1 MIDLAVVGAGL
12 TGLTLT
18 RQLQTMGVSV
28 RLLDARTRAGGR
40 ILTDKLDQGAPV
52 APVDLGASWYWP
64 DTEPRITQLVAE
76 LGLATFDQPD
86 EGTILHLADP
96 NRGPEPLA
104 APGIHGGA
112 RRMVGGMGT
121 LVDVLQ
127 AQLAPDTLVLGH
139 RLLALKDH
147 GDHIELQLS
156 HSQDGV
162 EHLKT
167 MKAKRVVLAMPPRL
181 VAQHVRCQPA
191 LSDATLQAM
200 NAVQTWMAREA
211 KAIARF
217 DKPFWLM
224 AGQSGSGFVSHQ
236 QAALREVWD
245 ASDPQGAA
253 LAGFCAMPP
262 ETRVQFARS
271 LPLLSGSQF
280 AQLFGQEAHA
290 QQQGDALVMDWS
302 QDPWTASALDQ
313 QDTETLPPLADPLLR
328 RPQWSGRLFFGGT
341 ETARQAP
348 GHMEGALE
356 SAARLLDFLRPAS
369 SLAAPAPSATGQTP
383 WQQFLQWVAT
393 ERASSTGRYERH
405 LKQMM
410 SRQDHDRATQR
421 ALLAAAEQTYTLA
434 LEQLAQW
441 SQGQLSATGAVTDG
455 RSPLT
460 PQVLEAFSGFSKDLV
475 EHARAFNATSCAL
488 SNFADEHRLSAD
500 YLRAITADLAAAWRE
515 FAWSTNDLLC
525 ARQQAAVA

>member
-18 RQLQTMGVSV
+18 RQLQAMGVSV

-40 ILTDKLDQGAPV
+40 ILTDKPEHG

-76 LGLATFDQPD
+76 LGLNTFDQPD

-104 APGIHGGA
+104 AQSIHGGA
-112 RRMVGGMGT
+112 RRVAGGMGT
-121 LVDVLQ
+121 LIDALL

-139 RLLALKDH
+139 RLLGLQDH
-147 GDHIELQLS
+147 GDHIALQLAS
-156 HSQDGV
+156 TLDGV
-162 EHLKT
+162 EHLHT
-167 MKAKRVVLAMPPRL
+167 LKARRVVLAMPPRL

-236 QAALREVWD
+236 QAVLREVWD

-262 ETRVQFARS
+262 ETRLQFARS

-280 AQLFGQEAHA
+280 AQLFGQDAHTH
-290 QQQGDALVMDWS
+290 QQGDALLMDWS
-302 QDPWTASALDQ
+302 QEPWTASALDQ

-328 RPQWSGRLFFGGT
+328 RPHWSGRLYFGGT
-341 ETARQAP
+341 ESARQAP

-369 SLAAPAPSATGQTP
+369 SIAAPAAPSADGQTP
-383 WQQFLQWVAT
+383 WQQFLLWVAT
-393 ERASSTGRYERH
+393 ERASSTARYERQ

-434 LEQLAQW
+434 LEQLAQL
-441 SQGQLSATGAVTDG
+441 QLSSAGAVTDG
-455 RSPLT
+455 RSALT
-460 PQVLEAFSGFSKDLV
+460 PQVLEAFSGFSKALV

-488 SNFADEHRLSAD
+488 SNFADEHHLSTD

-525 ARQQAAVA
+525 ARQQAALA